1 MTLNLTP
8 EEQIIRQRQQQKA
21 WREAHPEQV
30 KKYYH
35 YHQSR
40 PEHRERIRLWHA
52 THRAQINSK
61 ARERYRL
68 RYPIPDLWPGVD
80 IEDSTD

>member
-8 EEQIIRQRQQQKA
+8 SEKSLGSGNSRKHREKHTLKKVKA
-21 WREAHPEQV
+21 
-30 KKYYH
+30 YYH

-40 PEHRERIRLWHA
+40 PEHRERIRLWQA
-52 THRAQINSK
+52 THRSQINSK

-68 RYPIPDLWPGVD
+68 RNPIPD
-80 IEDSTD
+80 STDENIIAVI